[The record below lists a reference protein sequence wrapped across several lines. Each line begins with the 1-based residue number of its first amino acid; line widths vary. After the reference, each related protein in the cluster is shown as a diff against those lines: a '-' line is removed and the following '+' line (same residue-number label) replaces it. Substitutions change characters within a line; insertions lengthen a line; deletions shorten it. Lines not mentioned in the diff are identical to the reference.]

1 MLNSGILDVVI
12 GLMLVYILLAL
23 ICTAVNE
30 ILETW
35 LKVRAVELE
44 RGVRELLNEQ
54 GGGNLAQRLYD
65 HPLIYSLFN
74 GNYDPSRI
82 KKNGKYKKGSTLPS
96 YIPARN
102 FALAV
107 MDMALPG
114 TPQQASGAQGAT
126 SSQSTASGVSITA
139 PGSVAV
145 NIAPQP
151 LASAA
156 PAANHMEQLKSG
168 LASLENPH
176 VERAL
181 RTLIDAAGNDVAQ
194 ARTNIEQW
202 FDSAMDRVSGRYKRH
217 AQKVTLIVAAIVVA
231 ILNADTIMFTQALT
245 EDTSLRQSL
254 VSAAQEYAKA
264 NAQSETAPKKDMTSV
279 ALVRIADDTGGSAE
293 SKPAADEPPA
303 CIKDAGS
310 AECKLERNARQLRKL
325 GLPLG
330 WTVPDQWRKKPQEGT
345 HQQQD
350 RTDQQQHPSDER
362 GRRTDFPTQWGAW
375 VLKFFGL
382 LTTMIAI
389 TLGAPFWFDA
399 LNKVMVVR
407 ATVKPKEKS
416 PDEPPVDR
424 DRSSR

>member
-1 MLNSGILDVVI
+1 MRS
-12 GLMLVYILLAL
+12 
-23 ICTAVNE
+23 
-30 ILETW
+30 
-35 LKVRAVELE
+35 VELE

-54 GGGNLAQRLYD
+54 GGGNLVQKLYS

-74 GNYDPSRI
+74 GDYDPAHI
-82 KKNGKYKKGSTLPS
+82 NKNGKYKKGSTLPS

-102 FALAV
+102 FALA
-107 MDMALPG
+107 MLDMALPG
-114 TPQQASGAQGAT
+114 TPQQRSGAQGAT
-126 SSQSTASGVSITA
+126 ASQSAPSGVSITA
-139 PGSVAV
+139 PGDVAV
-145 NIAPQP
+145 NIAPHP
-151 LASAA
+151 AAAAS
-156 PAANHMEQLKSG
+156 PAANHMQQLMDG
-168 LASLENPH
+168 LARLGNPH

-245 EDTSLRQSL
+245 EDTSLRQAL

-264 NAQSETAPKKDMTSV
+264 NAQSESTPKKETTAV
-279 ALVRIADDTGGSAE
+279 ALVTVADTAGTAE
-293 SKPAADEPPA
+293 STAPADEPPA
-303 CIKDAGS
+303 CKNDAAS
-310 AECKLERNARQLRKL
+310 SECKLERNAQQLRSL

-330 WTVPDQWRKKPQEGT
+330 WTVPKQWRNEREQGTDRQQEPT
-345 HQQQD
+345 A
-350 RTDQQQHPSDER
+350 QQHKPTDDHP
-362 GRRTDFPTQWGAW
+362 RRTDFPTEWGAW

-389 TLGAPFWFDA
+389 SLGAPFWFDA

-424 DRSSR
+424 DRSRR

>member
-35 LKVRAVELE
+35 LKVRAIELE

-74 GNYDPSRI
+74 GNYDPSHI
-82 KKNGKYKKGSTLPS
+82 KKNGKYRNGSTLPS

-126 SSQSTASGVSITA
+126 SSQSAASGVSITA

-151 LASAA
+151 PAPTA
-156 PAANHMEQLKSG
+156 PAPNHMQQLKSG
-168 LASLENPH
+168 LASLGNPH

-245 EDTSLRQSL
+245 EDTALRQSL

-264 NAQSETAPKKDMTSV
+264 NATSETTPKKEMTSV
-279 ALVRIADDTGGSAE
+279 AFLKVAETPSTAE
-293 SKPAADEPPA
+293 SKPEPRA
-303 CIKDAGS
+303 CIKDPAS
-310 AECKLERNARQLRKL
+310 SECKLERNAQQLRSL

-330 WTVPDQWRKKPQEGT
+330 WTVPDRWRKEPQEGT
-345 HQQQD
+345 HPQQD
-350 RTDQQQHPSDER
+350 QTDQQQHPSDER

-424 DRSSR
+424 DRSRR

>member
-54 GGGNLAQRLYD
+54 GGGDLAQRLYD

-74 GNYDPSRI
+74 GNYDPGRI

-107 MDMALPG
+107 MDLALPG

-126 SSQSTASGVSITA
+126 SSQSAASGVSISA

-151 LASAA
+151 PA
-156 PAANHMEQLKSG
+156 PVGPAPNHMQQLKSG
-168 LASLENPH
+168 LASLGNSH

-202 FDSAMDRVSGRYKRH
+202 FDSAMDRVSGRYKRY
-217 AQKVTLIVAAIVVA
+217 AQKVTLIVATIVVV

-245 EDTSLRQSL
+245 EDTALRQSL

-264 NAQSETAPKKDMTSV
+264 NAQSETTPKKDMTSV
-279 ALVRIADDTGGSAE
+279 ALLNVADTPGTAE
-293 SKPAADEPPA
+293 SKPDEPRA
-303 CIKDAGS
+303 CIKGPAS
-310 AECKLERNARQLRKL
+310 PECKLERNAQQLRSL

-330 WTVPDQWRKKPQEGT
+330 WTVPDRWRKEPQEGT
-345 HQQQD
+345 PHQQDQ
-350 RTDQQQHPSDER
+350 TDQQRHPGEER
-362 GRRTDFPTQWGAW
+362 RRRTDFPTQWAAW
-375 VLKFFGL
+375 ILKFFGL